1 MRCKT
6 CEYPLWTIRSRVCP
20 ECGSPFA
27 PSDYEFNLNSV
38 RFCCPHCD
46 QQYFGTAPNGHLEPR
61 SFECR
66 KCHRFIDMDEM
77 VLLPREGIDEKM
89 TEVRRLPWGNEER
102 SFFSRFFGQVGWGMT
117 RPQEVGRGI
126 TEQTSASS
134 ALGFGLL
141 INIVSLVFG
150 VGALVLLFVLPMAMG
165 RGGGGAA
172 VGGGLFGIGVVVG
185 VSILGWLIGVAI
197 WGALTHWLI
206 GGIGRERVTIGQT
219 VSALCLTSG
228 PMLLIAVPCLGPYL
242 LQYPAMIWWMVSSV
256 LAMHALHGC
265 GGLRATLATI
275 APPLVLVAAMV
286 GFFVFAVFGAVAT
299 ARTAATAAMVQ
310 ATARSD
316 EFSAMALAGTVSSY
330 RLQQRGGQFPV
341 HGVELMGGGAL
352 NAATMVSGG
361 DPAREYGAK
370 VNGHA
375 LGEYAFDPALVREA
389 IDALPSGVIAHRV
402 GDFVFTWHGI
412 TPSTDPNLWIAVMV
426 PPPSN
431 VGPFGSSTTWWA
443 VEADGDV
450 TEVPLSTRQADLAAQ
465 NRMRAGYGLAPLPDL
480 ETVLDDQP
488 ATR

>member
-1 MRCKT
+1 
-6 CEYPLWTIRSRVCP
+6 LLS
-20 ECGSPFA
+20 SPA
-27 PSDYEFNLNSV
+27 
-38 RFCCPHCD
+38 
-46 QQYFGTAPNGHLEPR
+46 T
-61 SFECR
+61 
-66 KCHRFIDMDEM
+66 
-77 VLLPREGIDEKM
+77 
-89 TEVRRLPWGNEER
+89 
-102 SFFSRFFGQVGWGMT
+102 
-117 RPQEVGRGI
+117 
-126 TEQTSASS
+126 
-134 ALGFGLL
+134 
-141 INIVSLVFG
+141 
-150 VGALVLLFVLPMAMG
+150 
-165 RGGGGAA
+165 
-172 VGGGLFGIGVVVG
+172 
-185 VSILGWLIGVAI
+185 
-197 WGALTHWLI
+197 
-206 GGIGRERVTIGQT
+206 
-219 VSALCLTSG
+219 
-228 PMLLIAVPCLGPYL
+228 
-242 LQYPAMIWWMVSSV
+242 IWWVVSSV

-265 GGLRATLATI
+265 GGLRATIATI

-375 LGEYAFDPALVREA
+375 LGEFAFDPALVREA